1 MTIAPTP
8 LHTRRVP
15 HGYLWA
21 LAALVIGLIVGGLVG
36 LLVGSNVFEDS
47 SNSAGVQGSGVAAT
61 ETRNLPPFSSVDL
74 AGSNIVTIRVGEEQ
88 SVVVHADNNL
98 VDRVTTTVR
107 DGSLVIGDLPGSY
120 TAKSPMSVTVSA
132 PSLDALT
139 LTGSGVIAVTGIEA
153 ESLTVRLPGSGVL
166 RATGAATKLD
176 VTLDGSGDAQL
187 EQLIAG
193 DVRAAVSGSGR
204 IVLTATKSLDASVP
218 GSGAIMYSGDPR
230 EVTKSITGSGAII
243 STSS

>member
-21 LAALVIGLIVGGLVG
+21 LATLVIGLIVGGLVG

-61 ETRNLPPFSSVDL
+61 ETRNLPPFGSVDL

-120 TAKSPMSVTVSA
+120 TAKSPMSVTVSV
-132 PSLDALT
+132 PSLDELT

-193 DVRAAVSGSGR
+193 DVRAVVSGSGR

>member
-21 LAALVIGLIVGGLVG
+21 LATLVIGLIVGGLVG

-47 SNSAGVQGSGVAAT
+47 SSSAGVQGSGVAAT
-61 ETRNLPPFSSVDL
+61 ETRNLPPFGSVEL

-98 VDRVTTTVR
+98 VDSVTTAVQ
-107 DGSLVIGDLPGSY
+107 DGSLVIGDIPGSY
-120 TAKSPMSVTVSA
+120 TAKSPMSVTVSV
-132 PSLDALT
+132 PSLDELT

-153 ESLTVRLPGSGVL
+153 ASLTVRLPGSGVL
-166 RATGAATKLD
+166 RASGAATKLD

-193 DVRAAVSGSGR
+193 DVRAVVSGSGR

>member
-61 ETRNLPPFSSVDL
+61 ETRNLPPFGSVDL

-193 DVRAAVSGSGR
+193 DVRAVVSGSGR